1 MAYIFLI
8 AAVVAL
14 VVYKRKNKGVNGQKQ
29 RIKEL
34 QYDYS
39 ELIAKLT
46 LLLGAGMTIRK
57 AWQKMVDDYLKKKE
71 AGGAIKAV
79 YEEIHLLPL
88 EYIFS
93 LDN

>member
-14 VVYKRKNKGVNGQKQ
+14 VVYKRKNKGVNEQKQ

-39 ELIAKLT
+39 EL
-46 LLLGAGMTIRK
+46 
-57 AWQKMVDDYLKKKE
+57 
-71 AGGAIKAV
+71 
-79 YEEIHLLPL
+79 
-88 EYIFS
+88 
-93 LDN
+93 